1 MENIVLITGA
11 SRGIGAATA
20 KLVAKAGV
28 KICINYRQNSKAAEE
43 VAAEIRD
50 SGGTAFCVQA
60 DVSEEKEVIKLFEQ
74 IDEEVGELQGLVNN
88 AGILFTAMPVI
99 EMSAS
104 RWEKVFKTNMLST
117 FLCSREALKR
127 MKSGASIVNVSSIA
141 ARLGAAFEYV
151 DYAASKGAMDTF
163 TIGLAQEVAAKN
175 IRVNAVRP
183 GLIYTDIHKD
193 SGNPNRVDELSKFLP
208 MKRGGTPEEVAES
221 IAWLLSEKA
230 SFVTGS
236 MIDVGGG
243 R

>member
-1 MENIVLITGA
+1 MEKIVLITGA

-20 KLVAKAGV
+20 KLVAQMGHKV
-28 KICINYRQNSKAAEE
+28 CINYRKSKSAAEE
-43 VAAEIRD
+43 VATEIRD
-50 SGGTAFCVQA
+50 AGGSAFCVQA
-60 DVSEEKEVIKLFEQ
+60 DVSEEKEVLQLFAQ
-74 IDEEVGELQGLVNN
+74 IDAEKGELTGLVNN
-88 AGILFTAMPVI
+88 AGILFQAMPVS
-99 EMSAS
+99 EMSAD

-117 FLCSREALKR
+117 FLCSREAIKR
-127 MKSGASIVNVSSIA
+127 MNSGAAIVNVSSIA

-163 TIGLAQEVAAKN
+163 TIGLANELAAKN

-208 MKRGGTPEEVAES
+208 MKRGGTPEEVSES
-221 IAWLLSEKA
+221 IAWLLSKKA

-236 MIDVGGG
+236 IIDVGGG

>member
-1 MENIVLITGA
+1 MERIVLITGA

-20 KLVAKAGV
+20 KLIAREGFKV
-28 KICINYRQNSKAAEE
+28 CINYRKSKAAAEE
-43 VAAEIRD
+43 VALEIQN
-50 SGGTAFCVQA
+50 SGGSAFCVQA
-60 DVSEEKEVIKLFEQ
+60 DVSEEREVLHLFAQLDAEK
-74 IDEEVGELQGLVNN
+74 GELLGLVNN
-88 AGILFTAMPVI
+88 AGTLFQAMPVV
-99 EMSAS
+99 EMSAD
-104 RWEKVFKTNMLST
+104 RWEKVFKSNMLST
-117 FLCSREALKR
+117 FLCSREAIKR
-127 MKSGASIVNVSSIA
+127 MKSGAAIVNVSSIA

-163 TIGLAQEVAAKN
+163 TIGLANELAANN

-221 IAWLLSEKA
+221 IAWLLSDKA

-236 MIDVGGG
+236 IIDVGGG

>member
-1 MENIVLITGA
+1 MEKIVLITGA

-20 KLVAKAGV
+20 KLVAQMGYKV
-28 KICINYRQNSKAAEE
+28 CVNFRKSKKEAEE
-43 VAAEIRD
+43 VATEIRD
-50 SGGTAFCVQA
+50 SGGSAFCIQA
-60 DVSEEKEVIKLFEQ
+60 DVSEEKEVLQLFAQ
-74 IDEEVGELQGLVNN
+74 IDAEMGKLVGLVNN
-88 AGILFTAMPVI
+88 AGILFKAMPVS
-99 EMSAS
+99 EMSAN
-104 RWEKVFKTNMLST
+104 RWDKVFKTNMLST
-117 FLCSREALKR
+117 FLCSREAIKR
-127 MKSGASIVNVSSIA
+127 MKSGAAIVNVSSIA

-163 TIGLAQEVAAKN
+163 TIGLANEVAAKN

-236 MIDVGGG
+236 IIDVGGG

>member
-1 MENIVLITGA
+1 MEKIVLITGA

-20 KLVAKAGV
+20 KLLARAGF
-28 KICINYRQNSKAAEE
+28 KICINYKLNKSAAQE
-43 VAAEIRD
+43 VAREIQD
-50 SGGTAFCVQA
+50 AGESAFCIQA
-60 DVSEEKEVIKLFEQ
+60 DVSEEEEVLRLFEQ
-74 IDEEVGELQGLVNN
+74 IDVEGGELRGLVNN
-88 AGILFTAMPVI
+88 AGILFKAMPVV
-99 EMSAS
+99 EMSAE

-163 TIGLAQEVAAKN
+163 TKGLANEVAAQN

-193 SGNPNRVDELSKFLP
+193 SGNPDRVNELSKFLP

-236 MIDVGGG
+236 IIDIGGG